1 MIYRAIKIIVA
12 NIVRILVMPSDYIY
26 NTQNYLEKTQKHNRK
41 KKGTHNLAN
50 IIDIQSCPLSILA
63 TDPNIHRYTQH
74 ETLVNKVR
82 K

>member
-1 MIYRAIKIIVA
+1 M
-12 NIVRILVMPSDYIY
+12 LVYITYVFQPMHIGHIEWLYIY
-26 NTQNYLEKTQKHNRK
+26 NTQNYLEKHNRK